1 MTKWTLRSPMELLV
15 GTLVDAE
22 IYLWDG
28 DQNVFIVPDPAY
40 RRLLVNRHGKENKP
54 DESID
59 GSPTV
64 VECEVEILDRYEHDY
79 LDAVRSLCGLK
90 VSALGVWVD
99 DDGHDSKTELHP
111 LDALWGLLPQDRWP
125 PWITE
130 FLAIFGQQAADHAWQ
145 RDAPPVAIYRVVA
158 GSDDSFVNH
167 PPLTDETRAVTLTFP
182 FAPSPGPGWTPAWLP
197 KFTVRH
203 AVSFVDMTADLGTT
217 AALVLKVEAKSYCD
231 GGPGALVGDVVTYWK
246 PPQP

>member
-15 GTLVDAE
+15 GTLVYAE
-22 IYLWDG
+22 IYPWDG
-28 DQNVFIVPDPAY
+28 DHNVFIVPDTAY
-40 RRLLVNRHGKENKP
+40 ESLLTNRHGKKNKP
-54 DESID
+54 DESIH

-79 LDAVRSLCGLK
+79 LAAVRSLYGLQ

-99 DDGHDSKTELHP
+99 DDGHDGKTELHP
-111 LDALWGLLPQDRWP
+111 LDTLWGLVPQDRWP
-125 PWITE
+125 QWITE
-130 FLAIFGQQAADHAWQ
+130 FLAIFKTKATNHESLDS
-145 RDAPPVAIYRVVA
+145 PPVSIYRVVA
-158 GSDDSFVNH
+158 GSDDSFLNH
-167 PPLTDETRAVTLTFP
+167 PLLADETRAVTLTFP
-182 FAPSPGPGWTPAWLP
+182 FPPSPGPGWTPAWLP

-217 AALVLKVEAKSYCD
+217 AALVLKVEAKSYRD

-246 PPQP
+246 PPQS